1 VVKRIAVVQSNY
13 IPWKGYFDLINMVDE
28 FILYDHVQYTKRDW
42 RNRNRIKTDKGTQWI
57 TIPVI
62 HEHTDQMICETR
74 VVNDTWRKKHWR
86 SLGQYYRKASF
97 FGSYG
102 EILEKLYL
110 QDDETFLSQ
119 INSKFIE
126 VIAEILG
133 IRAKIS
139 SSVDYQLVDGRN
151 ERLVA
156 LCKQAGASEYL
167 SGPAAKNYLDEDLF
181 KKEGIRVIWMDYTG
195 YPEYSQLFCQPFIH
209 EVTII
214 DLLLNEGAEGAR
226 KHMLSFGEK
235 KRVTPCSHAV

>member
-28 FILYDHVQYTKRDW
+28 FILYDQVQYTKSDW
-42 RNRNRIKTDKGTQWI
+42 RNRNRIKTDKGAKWI

-62 HEHTDQMICETR
+62 HECRDKMICETE
-74 VVNDTWRKKHWR
+74 VFKDIWRRKHCR
-86 SLGQYYRKASF
+86 FIRRYYRRARF
-97 FGSYG
+97 FGLYE
-102 EILEKLYL
+102 EILERLYL
-110 QDDETFLSQ
+110 EDDETSLSR
-119 INSKFIE
+119 INFKFITA
-126 VIAEILG
+126 IAEILG
-133 IRAKIS
+133 IQTVIS
-139 SSVDYQLVDGRN
+139 WSMDYHLVEGRS

-195 YPEYSQLFCQPFIH
+195 YPEYRQLFCPPFIH
-209 EVTII
+209 EVSII

-226 KHMLSFGEK
+226 KHMLSFGGNK
-235 KRVTPCSHAV
+235 A